1 VKWISLAENTR
12 GADQLEDR
20 AAHYVQESNLILAN
34 ADFRGFQRVME
45 VLAREYPH
53 AAPADIKRT
62 VQSWTGLQLTEAVM
76 GIRSLQ
82 GSPEWSSGDDLA
94 SALSEEALTTTV
106 MSRYATLSQ
115 MKRQLASRVGRSESN
130 SPDDDQT

>member
-1 VKWISLAENTR
+1 
-12 GADQLEDR
+12 
-20 AAHYVQESNLILAN
+20 VQENNLILAN

-53 AAPADIKRT
+53 AAAADIKRT
-62 VQSWTGLQLTEAVM
+62 VQSWTALQLTEAVM

-82 GSPEWSSGDDLA
+82 GSPEWSSGDDLTA
-94 SALSEEALTTTV
+94 ALSEEALTTTV

-115 MKRQLASRVGRSESN
+115 MKRQLASRVGRNE
-130 SPDDDQT
+130 SPDIEDDGASAANA